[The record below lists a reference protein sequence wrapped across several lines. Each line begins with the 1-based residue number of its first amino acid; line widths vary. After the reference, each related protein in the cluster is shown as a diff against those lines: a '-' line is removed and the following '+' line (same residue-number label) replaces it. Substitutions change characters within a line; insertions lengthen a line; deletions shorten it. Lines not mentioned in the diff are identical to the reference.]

1 MKITSRML
9 SGYFQALISNNMI
22 YLDNSAT
29 TALCAEARAAMEAAF
44 DNYGNPSSLHK
55 AGLEAHKIMTDSR
68 AQVLKALG
76 VRGVTS
82 GQLVFTASGTEAN
95 NTAIFGTVYAK
106 KRRIS
111 NRIITTDSEHPAVE
125 NSLKRLET
133 DGFEVIRIPTKGG
146 VLDFDAYA
154 EALKTPPILVTLMM
168 VNNETGARYDVGKAF
183 KMAKKA
189 NPETVTHCDAVQG
202 FLKCNFTP
210 DSISADLVTVS
221 AHKIHGPKGV
231 GALYIAQSLLKA
243 KKIIPFMCGGEQ
255 EFDFRPGT
263 ENTVGIAGFGAAAEI
278 GFSKLSHNIEKMA
291 SLRDYAIEKMSSLE
305 LSLNIP
311 NGERAPHI
319 VNITLPN
326 IKSETML
333 HFLSSKDICISSGS
347 ACSSH
352 SKKTSRA
359 LLAFGLSERQ
369 ADCSLRVS
377 LCETNTIDD
386 IDKLTDALGEGIST
400 LVRFK

>member
-1 MKITSRML
+1 MV
-9 SGYFQALISNNMI
+9 

-29 TALCAEARAAMEAAF
+29 TALCAEARRAMEAAF
-44 DNYGNPSSLHK
+44 DSYGNPSSLHK
-55 AGLEAHKIMTDSR
+55 AGLEAHKIMSDSR
-68 AQVLKALG
+68 AKVMKALG
-76 VRGVTS
+76 IRGLTS

-111 NRIITTDSEHPAVE
+111 NRIISTDSEHPAVE
-125 NSLKRLET
+125 NSLKRLES
-133 DGFEVIRIPTKGG
+133 DGFEVIRISTMGG
-146 VLDFDAYA
+146 ALDFEAFSD
-154 EALKTPPILVTLMM
+154 ALKVPPILVTMMM

-183 KMAKKA
+183 KMAKRA

-202 FLKCNFTP
+202 FLKCSFTP
-210 DSISADLVTVS
+210 ESIAADLVTVS

-263 ENTVGIAGFGAAAEI
+263 ENTVGIAGFGGAAET
-278 GFSKLSHNIEKMA
+278 GYARLSENVEKMA
-291 SLRDYAIEKMSSLE
+291 SLRDYAVEKLSALE
-305 LSLNIP
+305 LTLNIP
-311 NGERAPHI
+311 KGDRAPHI
-319 VNITLPN
+319 VNLTLPN

-333 HFLSSKDICISSGS
+333 HFLSSKDICVSSGS

-359 LLAFGLSERQ
+359 LLAFGLTERE

-377 LCETNTIDD
+377 LCETNTEED
-386 IDKLTDALGEGIST
+386 IDRLTDALREGISS